1 MCQCERSER
10 KLLLYIGLIFSSSEF
25 SDIDTLFLVMM
36 ITSLFASLGTVHLFI
51 FSLRELSDMMAST
64 VVQFSGWNHLK

>member
-25 SDIDTLFLVMM
+25 SDSDTLFLVVM
-36 ITSLFASLGTVHLFI
+36 ITSLFASFRDSSIYSSPPL
-51 FSLRELSDMMAST
+51 ELSDSCYIRPI
-64 VVQFSGWNHLK
+64 